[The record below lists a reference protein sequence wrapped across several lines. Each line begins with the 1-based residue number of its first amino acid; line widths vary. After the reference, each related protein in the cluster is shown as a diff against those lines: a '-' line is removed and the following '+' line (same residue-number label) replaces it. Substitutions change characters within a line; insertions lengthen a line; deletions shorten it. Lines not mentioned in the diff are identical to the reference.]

1 MTVLCFGLYNLDY
14 RAGHSLS
21 TTVSVFFMYIYTV
34 LTDQLSSNSSAVTVL
49 TAIHRNSY
57 AFIL

>member
-1 MTVLCFGLYNLDY
+1 MTVLCFGLYYLDY
-14 RAGHSLS
+14 RADHSLS
-21 TTVSVFFMYIYTV
+21 TTVSVFYVHMYCANRLII
-34 LTDQLSSNSSAVTVL
+34 QNSSGVKVL